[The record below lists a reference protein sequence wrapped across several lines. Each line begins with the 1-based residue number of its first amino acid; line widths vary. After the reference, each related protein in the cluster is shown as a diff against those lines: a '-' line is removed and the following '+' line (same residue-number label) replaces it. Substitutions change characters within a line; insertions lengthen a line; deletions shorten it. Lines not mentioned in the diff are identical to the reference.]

1 MLPFGI
7 ACTCYQ
13 GFFVSAPPSHA
24 ESVCSCEESCNAMI
38 SPEPGIWSSMSH
50 EPAEPAL
57 PPSSVSAA
65 PAVGSWLQTACT
77 HGQMHGSPGP
87 TWLVA
92 IQTAAV
98 PALSGCATGWP
109 AVTALGLRYA
119 GWSCQTLA
127 AGDAACSSNT
137 GTNSN
142 LSSLGRVMNRK
153 RLKCSLGAHS
163 KKHEPHQA
171 ERTC

>member
-1 MLPFGI
+1 
-7 ACTCYQ
+7 
-13 GFFVSAPPSHA
+13 
-24 ESVCSCEESCNAMI
+24 
-38 SPEPGIWSSMSH
+38 MSH

-57 PPSSVSAA
+57 SPSSVSAA

-98 PALSGCATGWP
+98 PALSDFATGWP

-119 GWSCQTLA
+119 GWSRQALA
-127 AGDAACSSNT
+127 ADDAACSSKIGSSNF
-137 GTNSN
+137 SN
-142 LSSLGRVMNRK
+142 LGEVLSRI
-153 RLKCSLGAHS
+153 
-163 KKHEPHQA
+163 
-171 ERTC
+171 